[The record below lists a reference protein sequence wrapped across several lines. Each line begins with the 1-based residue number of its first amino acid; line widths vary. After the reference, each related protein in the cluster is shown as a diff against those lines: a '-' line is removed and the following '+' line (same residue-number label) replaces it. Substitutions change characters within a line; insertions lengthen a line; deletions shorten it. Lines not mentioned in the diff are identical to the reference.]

1 MGGRRARPFHSRRQR
16 SLPSCAVALRDCRH
30 ARRFEAVCQ
39 RQSCA
44 HLIPLP
50 LLALEDMQ
58 FIDGMLERLSEKARQ
73 NGFLIGVDCI
83 DLVNDYA
90 LVQRIGAQLAQRNI
104 GIAISDIDA
113 EGAALAACR
122 DLPVVEMK
130 INRRLIRGCADDR
143 IKQAQCAEIL
153 GIARGTGA
161 KSVARGVETQS
172 DFLAV
177 RELGLD
183 LIQGQMFAKPMAPR
197 KFERTMLARN
207 YAAWRVH

>member
-1 MGGRRARPFHSRRQR
+1 MGVVAPAYFIPAANDPYLHALSRFVIARALADSRQF
-16 SLPSCAVALRDCRH
+16 ANAN
-30 ARRFEAVCQ
+30 Q
-39 RQSCA
+39 CA

-130 INRRLIRGCADDR
+130 INRRLIRGCADR
-143 IKQAQCAEIL
+143 IKQVQCAEIL

-161 KSVARGVETQS
+161 KTASR
-172 DFLAV
+172 
-177 RELGLD
+177 
-183 LIQGQMFAKPMAPR
+183 
-197 KFERTMLARN
+197 RN
-207 YAAWRVH
+207 QTFSLSASSALT

>member
-1 MGGRRARPFHSRRQR
+1 MIARALADSRQFANANHPVRA
-16 SLPSCAVALRDCRH
+16 S
-30 ARRFEAVCQ
+30 
-39 RQSCA
+39 
-44 HLIPLP
+44 IPLP

-161 KSVARGVETQS
+161 KSVAGGVETQS

-177 RELGLD
+177 RELGFD

-207 YAAWRVH
+207 YAAVA

>member
-1 MGGRRARPFHSRRQR
+1 MPTPIIR
-16 SLPSCAVALRDCRH
+16 
-30 ARRFEAVCQ
+30 
-39 RQSCA
+39 CA

-130 INRRLIRGCADDR
+130 INRRLIRGCATGSSR
-143 IKQAQCAEIL
+143 CN
-153 GIARGTGA
+153 AR
-161 KSVARGVETQS
+161 KS
-172 DFLAV
+172 
-177 RELGLD
+177 LGLR
-183 LIQGQMFAKPMAPR
+183 GAPALNR
-197 KFERTMLARN
+197 LPGASRRN
-207 YAAWRVH
+207 QTFSLSASSALT

>member
-1 MGGRRARPFHSRRQR
+1 MGVVAPAYFIPAANDPYLHALSRF
-16 SLPSCAVALRDCRH
+16 VI

-130 INRRLIRGCADDR
+130 INRRLIRGCATGSSR
-143 IKQAQCAEIL
+143 CNARKSL
-153 GIARGTGA
+153 GLRGA
-161 KSVARGVETQS
+161 PALKGVETQS

-177 RELGLD
+177 RELGFD

-197 KFERTMLARN
+197 KFERTMLAQN
-207 YAAWRVH
+207 YAAVA

>member
-1 MGGRRARPFHSRRQR
+1 MGVVAPAYFIPAANDPYLHALSRFVIARALADSSQFASANHPVRAS
-16 SLPSCAVALRDCRH
+16 
-30 ARRFEAVCQ
+30 
-39 RQSCA
+39 
-44 HLIPLP
+44 IPLP

-58 FIDGMLERLSEKARQ
+58 FIDWMLERLSEKARQ
-73 NGFLIGVDCI
+73 NGVDCI

-130 INRRLIRGCADDR
+130 INRRLIRGCATGSSR
-143 IKQAQCAEIL
+143 CNARKSL
-153 GIARGTGA
+153 GLRGA
-161 KSVARGVETQS
+161 PALKGVEKQS

-177 RELGLD
+177 RELGFD

-197 KFERTMLARN
+197 KFERTMLAQN
-207 YAAWRVH
+207 YAAVA

>member
-1 MGGRRARPFHSRRQR
+1 
-16 SLPSCAVALRDCRH
+16 
-30 ARRFEAVCQ
+30 
-39 RQSCA
+39 
-44 HLIPLP
+44 
-50 LLALEDMQ
+50 MQ

-130 INRRLIRGCADDR
+130 INRRLSRGCADDR

-153 GIARGTGA
+153 EIARGTGA

-183 LIQGQMFAKPMAPR
+183 LIQGQIAKPMAPR
-197 KFERTMLARN
+197 KFERTMLAQN
-207 YAAWRVH
+207 YAAVA